1 MINYGKQKIDNDDIE
16 SVIEALKSDFLTQGP
31 AIDIFEK
38 KLAKYCGS
46 KYAVSFNNG
55 TSALHIANI
64 ILGTDQSSIVATTPV
79 TFLATANSVLY
90 CGGKV
95 EFVDINSK
103 DFNIDIN
110 KLEEKL
116 KSKKFSGI
124 IVVHLGGELANLEEI
139 KKLSKKYNTW
149 IIEDACHALGGK
161 WSDSKGK
168 QRKVGDC
175 SFSDITTLS
184 FHPVKQIT
192 TGEGGAILT
201 NNKKLYEQAKVLRS
215 HGMYKDKKWFKKRPW
230 FYEMR
235 EIGYNYRI
243 TDFQAALGISQLK
256 KSNRWANKRM
266 QLVKY
271 YDRNLK
277 MIQEIIPQKHNFKFK
292 NAYHLYIVLA
302 EKRDKLFNYLRKNGF
317 NCQIHYIPIY
327 RQPFYKKHNKNN
339 FPNSELYYKKGISLP
354 LFPSLQ
360 KKDQDKLINLIR
372 DFYVN

>member
-1 MINYGKQKIDNDDIE
+1 MVNYGKQSIDNDDINA
-16 SVIEALKSDFLTQGP
+16 VIEALKSDFLTQGP
-31 AIDIFEK
+31 IIDIFEK

-46 KYAVSFNNG
+46 RYAVSFNNG

-64 ILGTDQSSIVATTPV
+64 ILGTDKSSVVATTPV
-79 TFLATANSVLY
+79 TFLATANSIIY

-95 EFVDINSK
+95 EFVDISLKN
-103 DFNIDIN
+103 FNIDID

-116 KSKKFSGI
+116 KSKKISGI
-124 IVVHLGGELANLEEI
+124 IIVHLGGELADLEKI
-139 KKLSKKYNTW
+139 KKLSKKYKAW

-161 WSDSKGK
+161 WYDSKGK
-168 QRKVGDC
+168 KRKVGDC

-184 FHPVKQIT
+184 FHPVKHIT

-201 NNKKLYEQAKVLRS
+201 NNKKLYERAKLLRS
-215 HGMYKDKKWFKKRPW
+215 HGMYKDKKWFNKRPW

-256 KSNRWANKRM
+256 KSNHWTAKRM
-266 QLVKY
+266 KLVKY
-271 YDRNLK
+271 YDKNFK
-277 MIQEIIPQKHNFKFK
+277 TIKEIIPQDHNFEFK
-292 NAYHLYIVLA
+292 NSYHLYIVLA
-302 EKRDKLFNYLRKNGF
+302 EKRDQLFNYLRKNGF

-327 RQPFYKKHNKNN
+327 KQPFYSGNNKDS
-339 FPNSELYYKKGISLP
+339 FPNSDIYYKKSISLP

-360 KKDQDKLINLIR
+360 KKHQDKLISLIR